1 LISAS
6 AVIVRP
12 RERADEVSEW
22 QQLKKPAFSLIRL
35 RRDEQLNRLT
45 EETDHRTLAC
55 WARDCAERVLPYFE
69 EQYPDDRRP
78 RNALKTLQQ
87 WIDTGDF
94 SMKVIRGASL
104 AAHAAARDVGEDSPA
119 RSVAHAAGQAVAT
132 AHVKTHAPGAAIYA
146 QQAVYRA
153 ADAAGGEKAVAAER
167 EWQLERLGELRQV
180 AEGVEQ

>member
-55 WARDCAERVLPYFE
+55 WDRDCAERVLPYFE

-104 AAHAAARDVGEDSPA
+104 AAH
-119 RSVAHAAGQAVAT
+119 
-132 AHVKTHAPGAAIYA
+132 KTHAPGAAIYA